1 MSKQN
6 PWAANV
12 FGRIDLAHLTWQN
25 ADGSFRLFG
34 PENIPLLQVGFLG
47 IVEVDTAFHVRL
59 TNLED
64 FQKTV
69 YPKTWNAVQHYASDL
84 KERKTKIA
92 FFSATPQGG
101 GVALMR
107 HALVRFSYSLGTEIT
122 W

>member
-1 MSKQN
+1 MLKLS
-6 PWAANV
+6 
-12 FGRIDLAHLTWQN
+12 
-25 ADGSFRLFG
+25 SLFG

-64 FQKTV
+64 FEKTV
-69 YPKTWNAVQHYASDL
+69 YPKTWKAVQHYANDL
-84 KERKTKIA
+84 KERETKIA

-107 HALVRFSYSLGTEIT
+107 HSLVRFSYSLGTDIT